1 MHNNNPL
8 DNLAT
13 MEFDLKKSIEILS
26 RTPSVLE
33 VFLDGINE
41 EWTHNNEGK
50 NTWSPFDILG
60 HLIHGEKTDWIPRMN
75 IILSESETKSF
86 ESFDRFAQF
95 EASKGKTISQL
106 LEEFKHIR
114 AENIEILKS
123 QNLTEHVLDKTG
135 IHPAF
140 GEVTLKQLLAT
151 WVAHDLGHI
160 AQVARVMAKQYT
172 IEVGPWKEYLPI
184 LTR

>member
-1 MHNNNPL
+1 
-8 DNLAT
+8 

-26 RTPSVLE
+26 RTPPALE
-33 VFLDGINE
+33 VLLDGINE
-41 EWTHNNEGK
+41 EWTHNNEGD

-75 IILSESETKSF
+75 VILAGETNTF

-95 EASKGKTISQL
+95 DASKGKTVRQL
-106 LEEFKHIR
+106 LTEFKKLR
-114 AENIEILKS
+114 AENITILESKKLTI
-123 QNLTEHVLDKTG
+123 NLLDKKG

-140 GEVTLKQLLAT
+140 GEVTLKQLLST

-172 IEVGPWKEYLPI
+172 NEVGPWKEYLPI